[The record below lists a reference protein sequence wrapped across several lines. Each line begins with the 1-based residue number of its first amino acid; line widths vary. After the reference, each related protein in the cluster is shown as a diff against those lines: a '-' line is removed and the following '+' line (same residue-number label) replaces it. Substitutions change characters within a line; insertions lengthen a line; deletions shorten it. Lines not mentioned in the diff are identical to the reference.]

1 MLILSSCGREY
12 GILSYQEGDLCAL
25 CRVND
30 EYVVNIRKEG
40 GTRALEI
47 IEPSA
52 LCGVSFVLENG
63 SWQAVSGNMKIPL
76 ESTQI
81 QGIAALCSM
90 FDMSEA
96 WISSALDDDG
106 YGIVDFAADNILY
119 RVTYGALS
127 LPTHITI
134 EADTFT
140 HKVDIISIES
150 ESIAA
155 RK

>member
-1 MLILSSCGREY
+1 MLSSCGREY
-12 GILSYQEGDLCAL
+12 GILSYQEGDLCAI

-30 EYVVNIRKEG
+30 EYVVSIKKEG
-40 GTRALEI
+40 DFRALEI

-52 LCGVSFVLENG
+52 LCGVSFVLKNG
-63 SWQAVSGNMKIPL
+63 NWRAVSGDMEIPL

-106 YGIVDFAADNILY
+106 YGIVDFAADNVLY
-119 RVTYGALS
+119 RITYGALA

-140 HKVDIISIES
+140 HNVEIISIES
-150 ESIAA
+150 ESIAS